1 MKSIVS
7 IYFDI
12 YHLFTLGQQHTYEIR
27 IIDSKITEKGKVGII
42 KEKMEPSGTWC
53 DSNQFH
59 RVLTIPLIFLTFFHI
74 CHSGLF

>member
-42 KEKMEPSGTWC
+42 KENPVVHGAIQINFVEY
-53 DSNQFH
+53 
-59 RVLTIPLIFLTFFHI
+59 LIFLTFFHI